1 MAQHEMELETILV
14 NGQTRPLRVEVLA
27 DLLVECGIDPQGQGI
42 AVAVDGTVVRR
53 GAWRSHRLRGGE
65 EVEVVG
71 AVQGG

>member
-1 MAQHEMELETILV
+1 MSEMELKTILV
-14 NGQTRPLRVEVLA
+14 NGRTLPLRVDVLA
-27 DLLVECGIDPQGQGI
+27 DLLAECGFDPRGQGI

-53 GAWRSHRLRGGE
+53 GAWSSHRLRGGE